1 MRKKLRSWIKFWRW
15 YRKHRW
21 NSVLNMQAS
30 WKRSITKDLSDQD
43 DEVLHSTSRYPNLT
57 ADRNNAIPPEAYDLL
72 YPFNPG
78 GSQKTLTS
86 DKTVTV
92 YRLGQY
98 HKRYSHAKKNRFC
111 ASIKSPKL

>member
-1 MRKKLRSWIKFWRW
+1 MRKKLRGWMKFWGW

-30 WKRSITKDLSDQD
+30 WKRSMTKDLSARD
-43 DEVLHSTSRYPNLT
+43 DEVLRSTSRYPNLT
-57 ADRNNAIPPEAYDLL
+57 ADRNNANHPVAYNLM

-78 GSQKTLTS
+78 GSHKTLTS
-86 DKTVTV
+86 NKAVTV

-98 HKRYSHAKKNRFC
+98 HKRYSRAKKNRFSG
-111 ASIKSPKL
+111 SIW